1 VATTISGM
9 DSMAVLRRN
18 VEIAAGFKP
27 MSARQM
33 EALRRRVREHAED
46 GRFELYKTTAMHDG
60 TEGRRQHGYPSDE
73 ELSA

>member
-1 VATTISGM
+1 
-9 DSMAVLRRN
+9 
-18 VEIAAGFKP
+18 
-27 MSARQM
+27 M